1 MTLNFLIVNG
11 YPRASRENFDRS
23 DVAHPHDLYRR
34 LLDRYAP
41 GSSSQVFF
49 IADVENP
56 LPSLEEV
63 RGFHGVIWTGSDQTI
78 YRTHEEKVAR
88 QIAFARR
95 AFEAGVPQFGS
106 CWGAQMAAVAAG
118 GRVEANPK
126 GREWGF
132 APRIELTA
140 AGREHPLTAGK
151 PPVFQGIEMHLDHVT
166 ELPTDAELL
175 ATGEHTRVQA
185 LAVEHENGAYWATQY
200 HPEFD
205 LWENARLIAARAGAL
220 VKEGFFDKEEDV
232 LRYAAKM
239 KELFKNPGDEA
250 LRRKLGVDE
259 TLLDDRI
266 RQLEFANWL
275 EHLVR
280 PAAS

>member
-41 GSSSQVFF
+41 GSTSQVFF
-49 IADVENP
+49 IADLENP
-56 LPSLEEV
+56 LPSLDEV

-78 YRTHEEKVAR
+78 YHTHEEKVAR

-95 AFEAGVPQFGS
+95 AFQAGVPQFGS

-118 GRVEANPK
+118 GKVEKNPK

-140 AGREHPLTAGK
+140 TGREHPLTAGK
-151 PPVFQGIEMHLDHVT
+151 PAAFQGIEMHLDHVT
-166 ELPTDAELL
+166 ELPPTAELL

-220 VKEGFFDKEEDV
+220 VKEGFFENEEDV
-232 LRYAAKM
+232 LRYAEEM
-239 KELFKNPGDEA
+239 KALFKNPGDEA

-259 TLLDDRI
+259 TLLDDHV

-280 PAAS
+280 PKAS

>member
-23 DVAHPHDLYRR
+23 DVAQPHNLYRR

-41 GSSSQVFF
+41 GSTSQVFF

-106 CWGAQMAAVAAG
+106 CWGAQIAAVAAG
-118 GRVEANPK
+118 GRAEANPK

-140 AGREHPLTAGK
+140 AGIEHPLTAGK
-151 PPVFQGIEMHLDHVT
+151 PPVFQGIEMHLDHVI
-166 ELPTDAELL
+166 ELPPTSELL
-175 ATGEHTRVQA
+175 AIGEHTHVQA
-185 LAVEHENGAYWATQY
+185 LAVQHENSAYWATQY

-205 LWENARLIAARAGAL
+205 LGENARLIAARAGAL
-220 VKEGFFDKEEDV
+220 VKEGFFEKEEDV
-232 LRYAAKM
+232 LRYAAEL
-239 KELFKNPGDEA
+239 KELFKNPGNEA
-250 LRRKLGVDE
+250 LRRRLGVDE

-280 PAAS
+280 PMI

>member
-1 MTLNFLIVNG
+1 MTLKFLIVNG

-34 LLDRYAP
+34 LLDRYEPNSA
-41 GSSSQVFF
+41 STVFF
-49 IADVENP
+49 IADVENE
-56 LPSLEEV
+56 LPTLEEV

-78 YRTHEEKVAR
+78 YHTHEEKVAR
-88 QIAFARR
+88 QIEFSRLV
-95 AFEAGVPQFGS
+95 FQAGVPQFGS

-118 GRVEANPK
+118 GKVEANPK

-140 AGREHPLTAGK
+140 AGQEHPLTAGK
-151 PPVFQGIEMHLDHVT
+151 PPVFQGIEMHLDHIT
-166 ELPTDAELL
+166 ELPPGAELL

-185 LAVEHENGAYWATQY
+185 LASRYENGEFWATQY

-220 VKEGFFDKEEDV
+220 VKEGFFEKEEDV

-239 KELFKNPGDEA
+239 KELFKNPGNEQ
-250 LRRKLGVDE
+250 LRRELGVDE

-275 EHLVR
+275 EHLVK
-280 PAAS
+280 PHA

>member
-1 MTLNFLIVNG
+1 MTLKFLIVNG
-11 YPRASRENFDRS
+11 YPQASRDNFDRS

-41 GSSSQVFF
+41 GSESRVFF
-49 IADVENP
+49 VADVENRMP
-56 LPSLEEV
+56 TAEEL
-63 RGFHGVIWTGSDQTI
+63 RAFQGVIWTGSDQTI
-78 YRTHEEKVAR
+78 YHTHEEKVAR
-88 QIAFARR
+88 QIELARMVYR
-95 AFEAGVPQFGS
+95 LGVPQFGS
-106 CWGAQMAAVAAG
+106 CWGVQMAAVAAG
-118 GRVEANPK
+118 GKVGPNPK

-132 APRIELTA
+132 APCIELTA

-151 PPVFQGIEMHLDHVT
+151 PAVFQGIEMHLDHVT
-166 ELPTDAELL
+166 ELPPEGVLL

-185 LAVEHENGAYWATQY
+185 LAAEYEGGQFWATQY

-220 VKEGFFDKEEDV
+220 VREGFFEKEEDV
-232 LRYAAKM
+232 LRYAEEM
-239 KELFKNPGDEA
+239 KQLFKNPNDEE
-250 LRRKLGVDE
+250 LRQKLGVDE

-275 EHLVR
+275 EYLVR
-280 PAAS
+280 PLA

>member
-1 MTLNFLIVNG
+1 MTLKFLIVNG
-11 YPRASRENFDRS
+11 YPRTRRENFDRS
-23 DVAHPHDLYRR
+23 AVAHPHDLYRR

-41 GSSSQVFF
+41 GSESRVLF
-49 IADVENP
+49 IADLGNP
-56 LPSLEEV
+56 LPSLEET

-78 YRTHEEKVAR
+78 YHTHEEKVAR
-88 QIAFARR
+88 QIEYSRRVFA
-95 AFEAGVPQFGS
+95 AGTPQFGS
-106 CWGAQMAAVAAG
+106 CWGAQMAAAAAG
-118 GRVEANPK
+118 GQVGPNPK

-132 APRIELTA
+132 APRIELTQ
-140 AGREHPLTAGK
+140 AGSEHPLTSGK

-166 ELPTDAELL
+166 GLPENAALL

-185 LAVEHENGAYWATQY
+185 LAASYENGEFWATQY

-220 VKEGFFDKEEDV
+220 VKEGVFEREEDV
-232 LRYAAKM
+232 LRYAEEM
-239 KELFKNPGDEA
+239 KELFKNPHDEK
-250 LRRKLGVDE
+250 LRQKLGVDE

-280 PAAS
+280 PSA

>member
-1 MTLNFLIVNG
+1 MTLKFLIVNG
-11 YPRASRENFDRS
+11 YPQASRDNFDRS
-23 DVAHPHDLYRR
+23 NVAHPHDLYRR

-41 GSSSQVFF
+41 GSESRVFF
-49 IADVENP
+49 VADVENRMP
-56 LPSLEEV
+56 TPEEL
-63 RGFHGVIWTGSDQTI
+63 RAFQGVIWTGSDQTI
-78 YRTHEEKVAR
+78 YHTHEEKVAR
-88 QIAFARR
+88 QIELARTVYR
-95 AFEAGVPQFGS
+95 LGVPQFGS

-118 GRVEANPK
+118 GKVEPNPK

-151 PPVFQGIEMHLDHVT
+151 PAAFQGIEMHLDHVT
-166 ELPTDAELL
+166 ELPPEGALL

-185 LAVEHENGAYWATQY
+185 LAAEYEGGQFWATQY

-220 VKEGFFDKEEDV
+220 VKEGFFEKEEDV
-232 LRYAAKM
+232 LRYAEEM
-239 KELFKNPGDEA
+239 KQLFKSPSDEK

-259 TLLDDRI
+259 TLLDDHV

-275 EHLVR
+275 EYLVR
-280 PAAS
+280 PEAS

>member
-1 MTLNFLIVNG
+1 MTLKFLIVNG
-11 YPRASRENFDRS
+11 YPQASRDNFDRS

-41 GSSSQVFF
+41 GSESRVFF
-49 IADVENP
+49 VADVENRMP
-56 LPSLEEV
+56 TAEEL
-63 RGFHGVIWTGSDQTI
+63 RAFQGVIWTGSDQTI
-78 YRTHEEKVAR
+78 YHTHEEKVAR
-88 QIAFARR
+88 QIELARMVYR
-95 AFEAGVPQFGS
+95 LGVPQFGS
-106 CWGAQMAAVAAG
+106 CWGVQMAAVAAG
-118 GRVEANPK
+118 GKVGPNPK

-151 PPVFQGIEMHLDHVT
+151 PAVFQGIEMHLDHVT
-166 ELPTDAELL
+166 ELPPEGVLL

-185 LAVEHENGAYWATQY
+185 LAAEYEGGQFWATQY

-220 VKEGFFDKEEDV
+220 VREGFFEKEEDV
-232 LRYAAKM
+232 LRYAEEM
-239 KELFKNPGDEA
+239 KQLFKNPNDEE
-250 LRRKLGVDE
+250 LRQKLGVDE

-275 EHLVR
+275 EYLVR
-280 PAAS
+280 PLA